1 MSRDYRANL
10 PPIDDQTN
18 TDIAALLS
26 SVPDDKRKEMLA
38 RIRPRRDKLPLSS
51 DITNQVISVCGTL
64 LGFGAAGVGLSVG
77 FADKIRQLPPIAQ
90 KIIVAAGIVYSEL
103 AAVSLMALVLYMIQ
117 ARFRYPFLYL
127 TKTGNTWPWFYYA
140 TISPD
145 ISRRAVQ
152 TNAQLLDAARHYA
165 ADFIAFANKA
175 IGETPGDE
183 LRNELQQY
191 YLLIAYQG
199 YVQQFSLRLTNLFFY
214 GLIGSIGAAVF
225 LLFRILYA

>member
-1 MSRDYRANL
+1 MSLDYRSEL

-18 TDIAALLS
+18 ADITNLLNGIA
-26 SVPDDKRKEMLA
+26 DDKRKEMLL
-38 RIRPRRDKLPLSS
+38 RIRARRDKLPLSS
-51 DITNQVISVCGTL
+51 DITDQVISVCGTL

-90 KIIVAAGIVYSEL
+90 KTIVAAGIVYSEL
-103 AAVSLMALVLYMIQ
+103 AAISLMVLILYMMQ

-127 TKTGNTWPWFYYA
+127 KKTGNTWPWFYYA
-140 TISPD
+140 TISPS
-145 ISRRAVQ
+145 ISRRVVQ
-152 TNAQLLDAARHYA
+152 SKQELLHAARSYA
-165 ADFIAFANKA
+165 ADFVTFANKA
-175 IGETPGDE
+175 ASETPADE

-214 GLIGSIGAAVF
+214 GLIASIAAAVF
-225 LLFRILYA
+225 LIFRVLYT

>member
-1 MSRDYRANL
+1 MSRDYRADL
-10 PPIDDQTN
+10 PLIDDQTN
-18 TDIAALLS
+18 VEITALLS
-26 SVPDDKRKEMLA
+26 GVTDDKLKDILA
-38 RIRPRRDKLPLSS
+38 RIHARRDKLPLSS

-64 LGFGAAGVGLSVG
+64 LGFGAAGIGLSVG
-77 FADKIRQLPPIAQ
+77 FADKIRQLTPLAQ

-103 AAVSLMALVLYMIQ
+103 AAVSLMVLVLYMIQ

-127 TKTGNTWPWFYYA
+127 KKTGNTWPWFYYA

-145 ISRRAVQ
+145 VSRRAVQ
-152 TNAQLLDAARHYA
+152 TNDELLAAARHYA
-165 ADFIAFANKA
+165 TDFIAFANKV

-214 GLIGSIGAAVF
+214 GLIASIGAAVF
-225 LLFRILYA
+225 LIFRVLYA

>member
-1 MSRDYRANL
+1 MSRDYRADL
-10 PPIDDQTN
+10 PLIDDQTN
-18 TDIAALLS
+18 VEITALLS
-26 SVPDDKRKEMLA
+26 GVTNDKLKDIHA
-38 RIRPRRDKLPLSS
+38 RRDKLPLSS

-64 LGFGAAGVGLSVG
+64 LGFGAAGVRLSVG
-77 FADKIRQLPPIAQ
+77 FADKIRQLTPLAQ

-103 AAVSLMALVLYMIQ
+103 AAVSLMVLVLYMIQ

-127 TKTGNTWPWFYYA
+127 KKIGNTWPWFYYA

-152 TNAQLLDAARHYA
+152 TNDELLAAARHYA
-165 ADFIAFANKA
+165 TDFIAFANKV

-214 GLIGSIGAAVF
+214 GLIASIGAAVF
-225 LLFRILYA
+225 LIFRVLYA